1 MEYWIWLSQ
10 LPGIGPILQKKL
22 LAFFGGPLKIYLAT
36 IPDLLEV
43 DGIGEQTAKKIAEFR
58 INHVAEIIK
67 RVERLGINVL
77 TYENRK
83 YSEVFSCKRSPI
95 LFYFI
100 GKLSEK
106 RGIAIVGARRCTQD
120 AKRVTEDIASLLAEN
135 GFGVNSG
142 LAIGIDSY
150 AHTTCLK
157 AGGYTMAVLANG
169 VDICYPKEN
178 KRLYE
183 QIIADGGAVLSS
195 YPPGVKPHPKYFVER
210 NAHISAWST
219 DVIVVQASEKSGSLT
234 TARFALEQNRNLYA
248 VPHSINLPEAKG
260 SNQLLAN
267 GARIYTRP
275 ESLAHLGIKNNTSVH
290 AGAFI
295 YSLTQFEKNIVTHIQ
310 KVGNCSFSE
319 LSHHLK
325 VSELVLTPTL
335 LQLEMN
341 NILKIRGTTISCAK

>member
-10 LPGIGPILQKKL
+10 LPGIGPISQKKL
-22 LAFFGGPLKIYLAT
+22 LAFFGGPLEIYLSSL
-36 IPDLLEV
+36 PDLLEV
-43 DGIGEQTAKKIAEFR
+43 DGIGEQTAKKIIEFR
-58 INHVAEIIK
+58 IDHVAGIIK
-67 RVERLGINVL
+67 QVERLRINVRP
-77 TYENRK
+77 YENRI
-83 YSEVFSCKRSPI
+83 YSEVFSCKRSPV
-95 LFYFI
+95 LFYYI
-100 GKLSEK
+100 GKLPEK
-106 RGIAIVGARRCTQD
+106 RGVAIVGARRCTHD
-120 AKRVTEDIASLLAEN
+120 AKRATEEIASLLAGN
-135 GFGVNSG
+135 GVAVISG
-142 LAIGIDSY
+142 LAKGIDSY

-157 AGGYTMAVLANG
+157 VGGYTMAVLANG
-169 VDICYPKEN
+169 VDICYPKEH

-260 SNQLLAN
+260 SNQLLAS
-267 GARIYTRP
+267 GARIYTGP
-275 ESLAHLGIKNNTSVH
+275 ESLAHLGIKNNPNVH
-290 AGAFI
+290 AGAPI
-295 YSLTQFEKNIVTHIQ
+295 YSLTQFEENIVTHLR

-325 VSELVLTPTL
+325 VPELELTPTI
-335 LQLEMN
+335 LQLEMH
-341 NILKIRGTTISCAK
+341 NILKIRGTTISCR